1 MIHMQDDNRVNPY
14 PMKGWRASEIVAL
27 TLMGVFG
34 VFIIILD
41 RNNMGHRDNP
51 IIEQIFNTLS
61 SLFWAIVLSLEGR
74 YLYLHRKWNIQHS
87 VESKFLWQIVLC
99 IAFASLTWFMGL
111 AGLFGLIGPA

>member
-1 MIHMQDDNRVNPY
+1 MQDDNRVNPY
-14 PMKGWRASEIVAL
+14 SMKGWRASEIVAL

-87 VESKFLWQIVLC
+87 VESKIFVANCALYCVC
-99 IAFASLTWFMGL
+99 FANVVYGPCRFVWSYRSGL
-111 AGLFGLIGPA
+111 R

>member
-1 MIHMQDDNRVNPY
+1 MKDDDGVNPY
-14 PMKGWRASEIVAL
+14 PMKELRASSVVAL
-27 TLMGVFG
+27 TLFGAGMVF
-34 VFIIILD
+34 FIILD
-41 RNNMGHRDNP
+41 RNNMMHDDNP
-51 IIEQIFNTLS
+51 IIEQIFTTIGCLGI
-61 SLFWAIVLSLEGR
+61 AIVLSLEGR

>member
-1 MIHMQDDNRVNPY
+1 MIHMQDDNGVNPY

-61 SLFWAIVLSLEGR
+61 SLFLAIVLSLEGR

-87 VESKFLWQIVLC
+87 VESKILWQIVLC
-99 IAFASLTWFMGL
+99 IALASLTWIVGL
-111 AGLFGLIGPA
+111 AGLFGA

>member
-1 MIHMQDDNRVNPY
+1 MKDDDGVNPY

-61 SLFWAIVLSLEGR
+61 SLFWASVLSLEGR